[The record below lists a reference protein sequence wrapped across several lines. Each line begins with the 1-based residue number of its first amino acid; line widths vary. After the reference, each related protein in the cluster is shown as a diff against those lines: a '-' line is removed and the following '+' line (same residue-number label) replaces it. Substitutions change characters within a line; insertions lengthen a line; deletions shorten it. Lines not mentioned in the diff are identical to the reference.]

1 MNKYNIINDINYTI
15 NFRDGII
22 NDLLVDDYFYYH
34 EFYDFHKNKDSLS
47 NNIIYICF
55 DKIVQ
60 IKYIKIDN
68 TNDERF
74 NSNDSTKKLSNIFYL
89 ELLITDYLNTIK
101 FVYLMNL
108 LLKIGNN
115 IKKLSTNKF
124 YEKFLSERVI
134 LNL

>member
-60 IKYIKIDN
+60 IKYIKIYN